1 MKTFYRV
8 MLLAFV
14 VGLAILCSLAPWTST
29 PAGSSAAHNALGYAP
44 IWSQRFASFPG
55 ARVDY
60 GAFTMLAGVAAF
72 FAIVLGG
79 CAYFFRDDRGS
90 ERADV

>member
-8 MLLAFV
+8 TLLAFV
-14 VGLAILCSLAPWTST
+14 IGLALLCIFAPWTTT
-29 PAGSSAAHNALGYAP
+29 PAGSAAAHDAVGYAP
-44 IWSQRFASFPG
+44 IWSQRFAAVPA

-60 GAFTMLAGVAAF
+60 AAFAMLAGAVAFFSIVIGGAAF
-72 FAIVLGG
+72 F
-79 CAYFFRDDRGS
+79 FRDNRGS

>member
-8 MLLAFV
+8 TLLAFII
-14 VGLAILCSLAPWTST
+14 GLAILCGFVPWTTT
-29 PAGSSAAHNALGYAP
+29 PAGSTAAHDAVGYAP
-44 IWSQRFASFPG
+44 IWSQRFATVVG

-60 GAFTMLAGVAAF
+60 GAFALLAGAVAF
-72 FAIVLGG
+72 FSIVIGG
-79 CAYFFRDDRGS
+79 AAYFFRDDRGS